1 MTRCIPI
8 IIFIISI
15 CFGIPGMHLSADI
28 QKNIDAADSVDFAT
42 AIKEWIFLAK
52 QGDVVAQFNLGL
64 TFHEGRI
71 VPQDYKTAMKWY
83 ILAAEQGDADAHFN
97 LGVMYYNGQGVL
109 VDDLRAYMW
118 FDLSVS
124 AGNDAAIINRERV
137 IKLMTPSQI
146 EQARKLAKQCLAN
159 EYKGC

>member
-52 QGDVVAQFNLGL
+52 QGDVVA
-64 TFHEGRI
+64 
-71 VPQDYKTAMKWY
+71 
-83 ILAAEQGDADAHFN
+83 HFN
-97 LGVMYYNGQGVL
+97 PGVMYYNGQGVL

>member
-83 ILAAEQGDADAHFN
+83 ILAAEQGDA
-97 LGVMYYNGQGVL
+97 
-109 VDDLRAYMW
+109 
-118 FDLSVS
+118 
-124 AGNDAAIINRERV
+124 AIINRERV